1 MRLSII
7 AVFCALGLSACGSS
21 LSDRTL
27 SGGALGA
34 VGAAVISAD
43 PLVGAAVGV
52 AVGAL
57 TNSSQIDLGEPI
69 W

>member
-1 MRLSII
+1 MRLSFI

-27 SGGALGA
+27 SGGTLGA
-34 VGAAVISAD
+34 IGAAVVSAD
-43 PLVGAAVGV
+43 PLVGAAIGVG
-52 AVGAL
+52 VGAL
-57 TNSSQIDLGEPI
+57 TNSSQIDLGEPM

>member
-1 MRLSII
+1 MRLSVF
-7 AVFCALGLSACGSS
+7 AVICALGLSACGSS

-34 VGAAVISAD
+34 VGSALIGGD
-43 PLVGAAVGV
+43 ALVGAAAGV
-52 AVGAL
+52 TVGAL
-57 TNSSQIDLGEPI
+57 TNSSQVDLGEPM

>member
-1 MRLSII
+1 MRKTLIAGLS
-7 AVFCALGLSACGSS
+7 LLLLSACGSS

-34 VGAAVISAD
+34 VGTAIVGAD
-43 PLVGAAVGV
+43 PVVGAAIGIT
-52 AVGAL
+52 VGAL
-57 TNSSQIDLGEPI
+57 TNASQVDLGEPI

>member
-7 AVFCALGLSACGSS
+7 AAIALLGLSACGSS

-27 SGGALGA
+27 SGGTLAA
-34 VGAAVISAD
+34 VGSALIGGD

-52 AVGAL
+52 TIGAL
-57 TNSSQIDLGEPI
+57 TNSSQVDLGEPM

>member
-7 AVFCALGLSACGSS
+7 AVLCVLGLSACGSS

-27 SGGALGA
+27 SGGSLGA
-34 VGAAVISAD
+34 VSSALIGGD

-52 AVGAL
+52 TIGAL
-57 TNSSQIDLGEPI
+57 TNASQIDLGEPM

>member
-1 MRLSII
+1 MRLSVF
-7 AVFCALGLSACGSS
+7 AVICALGLSACGSS

-34 VGAAVISAD
+34 VGSALIGGD
-43 PLVGAAVGV
+43 ALVGAAVGV
-52 AVGAL
+52 TVGAL
-57 TNSSQIDLGEPI
+57 TNSSQVDLGEPM